1 MRRFV
6 NQKVREEMSS
16 EYEDRPENHY
26 CRDIGGEVAYD
37 VEYTPQFG
45 VLQAI
50 ALHSK
55 MWPQFSTVN
64 ISFMG
69 GTPYQRN
76 IVRHV
81 IDEDFRPL
89 VNLKLNIVNT
99 NGDIVIAFMP
109 KQGAWSALG
118 TDARLVKRGQPTM
131 NLGFLDDNPRT
142 GGNSF
147 GVVKHELGHALGAFL
162 HEHQHPDAGY
172 NWNKEVVIAELS
184 QEPNSWDLKTIERN
198 MFDRYAHSE
207 LRSTEYDKESI
218 MHYFFPE
225 YWTMTGEELR
235 SNQFLSDQDKY
246 FLQLEYP
253 HKTNLPISLRDPT
266 TPADQL
272 YNSRNAPSKTS
283 DSETQNKNWLIGVL
297 ATFAALATIVAIVQH
312 LRHRATTSAGQSSA
326 LARS

>member
-1 MRRFV
+1 
-6 NQKVREEMSS
+6 
-16 EYEDRPENHY
+16 
-26 CRDIGGEVAYD
+26 
-37 VEYTPQFG
+37 
-45 VLQAI
+45 
-50 ALHSK
+50 
-55 MWPQFSTVN
+55 
-64 ISFMG
+64 
-69 GTPYQRN
+69 
-76 IVRHV
+76 
-81 IDEDFRPL
+81 L